1 MTALVVDDDAL
12 NREVLWRMMGSGGWT
27 VQDVRSGNLAVE
39 ACGKTHF
46 DLVLVD
52 LMMPG
57 MDGYETA
64 RAIREVYAG
73 QDHETI
79 IIVVTGSD
87 RIDADS
93 SRIFDGILA
102 KPFTADELKACI
114 DSSVRRLAR

>member
-1 MTALVVDDDAL
+1 MTALVIDDDAL
-12 NREVLWRMMGSGGWT
+12 NREVLRRMMGSGGWT
-27 VQDVRSGNLAVE
+27 VKDVRSGSLAVE
-39 ACGKTHF
+39 ACGRTRF

-64 RAIREVYAG
+64 RAIRDVYAG
-73 QDHETI
+73 QDHAAT

-87 RIDADS
+87 RIDLDA

-102 KPFTADELKACI
+102 KPFTADELNACI
-114 DSSVRRLAR
+114 DAAIGRLGR